1 VSYALTINRKQLSG
15 VVGREAT
22 FQASE
27 EIGKAIIRR
36 FAATIGDRNP
46 LYWDDEYAEQSPYGG
61 ITAPP
66 TLIFE
71 LTYDLWAAVSEEG
84 LSKEFKEWLGFE
96 VNLQRAGNDYE
107 MVQPVSPDDIMS
119 IRRKVIDVTEK
130 QGKRGKFAFLTSEVT
145 YTNQRGEL
153 LGINKET
160 LAVPLDES

>member
-1 VSYALTINRKQLSG
+1 MSYALTVSRKQLSG
-15 VVGREAT
+15 VLGREAT

-36 FAATIGDRNP
+36 FAATTGDHNP
-46 LYWDDEYAEQSPYGG
+46 LYWDDEYAEKSPYKGV
-61 ITAPP
+61 IAPP

-71 LTYDLWAAVSEEG
+71 LTYDLWAAVSEHG

-107 MVQPVSPDDIMS
+107 MVQPVYPDDI
-119 IRRKVIDVTEK
+119 ITVRRKVVDVTEK
-130 QGKRGKFAFLTSEVT
+130 QGRKGSFAFLTSEVT

-160 LAVPLDES
+160 LAVELDES